1 MRIIF
6 IGAVEFSYKAL
17 ETIIREGG
25 EVVGVVTKAESKVN
39 ADFKDLAPLCEKHNI
54 PYKHVRSIN
63 HPNNIAWMQE
73 KNPDILFCF
82 GWSYLLKTEVL
93 NLAPMGV
100 IGYHPAELPKNRG
113 RHPLIWAIALGLPSS
128 ASTFFFMDEGAD
140 TGDILSQQIFS
151 IEEEEYAKDIYEK
164 MQKTALDQIAAFLPQ
179 LENGTYKREVQDHS
193 LANNWRKRGFKDGLI
208 DFRMSSRNI
217 YNLVRALSKPYV
229 GASIMYQEEEV
240 KIWRIEILDF
250 AQVNLESGKVLDH
263 EGTHLLVKT
272 GDGAVRITEHTFTEL
287 PPKGTYL

>member
-1 MRIIF
+1 
-6 IGAVEFSYKAL
+6 
-17 ETIIREGG
+17 
-25 EVVGVVTKAESKVN
+25 
-39 ADFKDLAPLCEKHNI
+39 
-54 PYKHVRSIN
+54 
-63 HPNNIAWMQE
+63 
-73 KNPDILFCF
+73 CF

-93 NLAPMGV
+93 ELAPMGV

-140 TGDILSQQIFS
+140 TGDILSQSTFS
-151 IEEEEYAKDIYEK
+151 IEEDEYAIDIYRK
-164 MQKTALDQIAAFLPQ
+164 MQKTALAQIAAFLPQ
-179 LENGTYKREVQDHS
+179 LQNGTYKREVQDHS

-229 GASIMYQEEEV
+229 GASIMYEEEEV
-240 KIWRIEILDF
+240 KIWRTEILDF
-250 AQVNLESGKVLDH
+250 DQPNFEAGKILDH
-263 EGTHLLVKT
+263 DGNHLLVKT
-272 GDGAVRITEHTFTEL
+272 GDGAIRITEHTFNEL